1 MTETYYKFRDCE
13 YDWKAF
19 FLLHENCLI
28 ETACSWLCNKTLSE
42 IYRLLFFIPDVVYEE
57 DFKFNRLVQKAI
69 ERVASE
75 QKFDC
80 FDKNPPEVSDGK
92 ICVWEY

>member
-1 MTETYYKFRDCE
+1 MIATYYKFRDCE

-28 ETACSWLCNKTLSE
+28 ETTCSCLCNKTLSE
-42 IYRLLFFIPDVVYEE
+42 IYRLLFFMPDVVYKE

-69 ERVASE
+69 ECVAYK

-92 ICVWEY
+92 ISVWKY